1 MENAKEIL
9 GGYVARLEKIIIDY
23 NYDEDGAFKNLEELK
38 SSLSEKK
45 NILPQEKELFEA
57 CTYNALATINTVLEQ
72 EKKSHQLLMA
82 LTEAKEEM
90 KAIMEMLQG

>member
-1 MENAKEIL
+1 MANAKELL

-23 NYDEDGAFKNLEELK
+23 NYDEDGAYKLLEKLK
-38 SSLSEKK
+38 ASLSEKQSV
-45 NILPQEKELFEA
+45 NAEERELFEA

-72 EKKSHQLLMA
+72 EKKSRQLLMA

-90 KAIMEMLQG
+90 KAIIELL